1 MSPWMARWQRLPKR
15 QQLIAC
21 LAGGGLLLGT
31 VDALLLRP
39 LRRQLG
45 HLRQDVRTAEQ
56 QLVEAVIAN
65 NQAKAVNRA
74 FSDYEPYVRPV
85 GSPEAELASVLS
97 EMEDAVHQSGLVLLS
112 LKPVPP
118 QGAAANTV
126 SVTIEGESTPDQLWQ
141 LLDAIQR
148 STRLL
153 RVTDL
158 TVRVTEGRN
167 LRSSF
172 VISRLL
178 LASPP
183 SSGTAASRPTT
194 PGPVR

>member
-1 MSPWMARWQRLPKR
+1 MKRWQRLSKR
-15 QQLIAC
+15 QRLIAAC
-21 LAGGGLLLGT
+21 AGGFLLVGA

-39 LRRQLG
+39 LRRQLSRL
-45 HLRQDVRTAEQ
+45 HQDVQAAER
-56 QLVEAVIAN
+56 QLAEAVVAN
-65 NQAKAVNRA
+65 NQAKAVNQA
-74 FSDYEPYVRPV
+74 FSDYAPYVRPT
-85 GSPEAELASVLS
+85 GSPEAELASILS
-97 EMEDAVHQSGLVLLS
+97 EVESAIHESGLVLLS

-118 QGAAANTV
+118 QVAATNAV
-126 SVTIEGESTPDQLWQ
+126 SVTIEGESAPNQLWQ

-158 TVRVTEGRN
+158 TVRAAEGKA

-172 VISRLL
+172 VVSKLL

-183 SSGTAASRPTT
+183 PMGAAAAADNP
-194 PGPVR
+194 PAH

>member
-1 MSPWMARWQRLPKR
+1 MPSWAQRWQRLPKR
-15 QQLIAC
+15 QQLAAA
-21 LAGGGLLLGT
+21 LLGGLLLLGT

-39 LRRQLG
+39 LRKQLG
-45 HLRQDVRTAEQ
+45 RLRQEVRAAEQ
-56 QLVEAVIAN
+56 QLVEAVVAN
-65 NQAKAVNRA
+65 NQAKAVNQA
-74 FSDYEPYVRPV
+74 FSDYESYVQPV
-85 GSPEAELASVLS
+85 GSPEAELASALS
-97 EMEDAVHQSGLVLLS
+97 EMESAIHQSGLVLLS

-118 QGAAANTV
+118 QGAAPNMV

-158 TVRVTEGRN
+158 TVRATEGRS

-172 VISRLL
+172 VVSKLL
-178 LASPP
+178 LASQP
-183 SSGTAASRPTT
+183 STGKAAA
-194 PGPVR
+194 PGKASPH